1 MNKFVIIGVIV
12 AVTILGVAFFTLF
25 SSVNIDKNNEYTTQ
39 ELNSRHTKILE
50 EFRML
55 KSNHNDGTIKN
66 EQYLQEVIKL
76 RELELELYDDVRN
89 HEFSE
94 DEILESTGWY
104 RGTMKF
110 PSEIESEL
118 FDLGHSSV
126 P

>member
-1 MNKFVIIGVIV
+1 MNKFIIIGVIV
-12 AVTILGVAFFTLF
+12 AAAILGGYFAIF
-25 SSVNIDKNNEYTTQ
+25 SSVTIDKNNEYPTQ

-50 EFRML
+50 EFRVL
-55 KSNHNDGTIKN
+55 KSNHVDGEIIN

-76 RELELELYDDVRN
+76 RELELELYDDVQN

-94 DEILESTGWY
+94 DEILESTRWY

-118 FDLGHSSV
+118 VDLGHSSM

>member
-12 AVTILGVAFFTLF
+12 VAAIFGVAFFTIF

-55 KSNHNDGTIKN
+55 KNNHSDGTIKK

-76 RELELELYDDVRN
+76 REMELKLYDDVQN
-89 HEFSE
+89 HKFNE

-118 FDLGHSSV
+118 VDLGHSSM